1 MTEPANELSDYFM
14 RPSFVS
20 AVEIDKQW
28 LQYLSKEKGFN
39 QVNLG
44 DYYVIG
50 NDGEQVMPKVQFER
64 LFYKH
69 E

>member
-1 MTEPANELSDYFM
+1 MTEPANELSDYVM

-50 NDGEQVMPKVQFER
+50 NDGEQAMPKVQFER